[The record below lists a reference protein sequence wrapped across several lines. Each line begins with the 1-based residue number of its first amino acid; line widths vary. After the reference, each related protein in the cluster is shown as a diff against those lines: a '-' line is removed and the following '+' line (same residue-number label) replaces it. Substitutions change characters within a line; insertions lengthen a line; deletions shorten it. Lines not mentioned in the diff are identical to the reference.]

1 MALNSSARAE
11 EFSASKR
18 LQNFKNTYEESREAF
33 LANVETLKKTTPELQ
48 THAVAIP
55 TRTRETLM
63 MDVAYLP
70 PKSGKKERLLI
81 LTSGMHGMEGFVG
94 SALQN
99 QFIQENFWQ
108 LRDDNLGILFIH
120 AVNPYGFKFNRRVTE
135 NNVDLNRNFDTTPA
149 LFEMKNDGYEKIS
162 GLLNPPGISH
172 SGLLDRLGFY
182 FDCVKA
188 IAKHSMD
195 SLRRAI
201 LRGQYQE
208 AEGIYFGGKNF
219 EPQKDLIQKEIL
231 EVAPG
236 FEQTL
241 LVDLH
246 TGYGRR
252 GHLHLFADQ
261 TPEIDPA
268 YMQKIFAGYEM
279 DYGQK
284 KDFYV
289 VTGGFVVFG
298 GKILKDKS
306 RYAGVVFEFGTL
318 DSQKTLG
325 SLDSLYRMVRENQ
338 KFHHGAQSKAEHTE
352 ITRLFQEMFYPS
364 APEWR
369 ETVAQ
374 QFQDVLSQALKNQ
387 KALK

>member
-1 MALNSSARAE
+1 MAGNSSALAE
-11 EFSASKR
+11 EFSASTR
-18 LQNFKNTYEESREAF
+18 LQNFKSTYEESRAAF
-33 LANVETLKKTTPELQ
+33 LANIETLKKTDPGMQ
-48 THAVAIP
+48 VHAVTIP
-55 TRTRETLM
+55 TRTRENLQ

-81 LTSGMHGMEGFVG
+81 LSSGMHGMEGFVG

-99 QFIQENFWQ
+99 QLIQENFWQ
-108 LRDDNLGILFIH
+108 LRDENLGILFIH

-135 NNVDLNRNFDTTPA
+135 NNVDLNRNFDITPA
-149 LFEMKNDGYEKIS
+149 LFEMKNDGYEKVS
-162 GLLNPPGISH
+162 YLLNPPVISH
-172 SGLLDRLGFY
+172 SGLWDRLSFY
-182 FDCVKA
+182 YECVKA
-188 IAKHSMD
+188 IAKYSMD

-208 AEGIYFGGKNF
+208 PQGIYFGGKSF
-219 EPQKDLIQKEIL
+219 EPQKELIEKEIL
-231 EVAPG
+231 AVAPG
-236 FEQTL
+236 YEQTL
-241 LVDLH
+241 LIDLH
-246 TGYGRR
+246 TGYGQR

-261 TPEIDPA
+261 APEIDPD
-268 YMQKIFAGYEM
+268 YLQKIFSGYPL
-279 DYGQK
+279 DFGQK

-289 VTGGFVVFG
+289 VSGGFVVFG
-298 GKILKDKS
+298 GKILKEKS

-338 KFHHGAQSKAEHTE
+338 KFHHGAQTKAEHEE
-352 ITRLFQEMFYPS
+352 ITRLFVEMFYPS

-369 ETVAQ
+369 ESVAK
-374 QFQDVLSQALKNQ
+374 QFQEALTAALKNQ